1 MKCKESNFL
10 KNVFYALGAQVIS
23 LTASILVSFIVPKLI
38 DVSNY
43 AFWQLFLF
51 YVTYI
56 NISRLGYIDGL
67 YLRLGGKKYD
77 ELDHNKL
84 KENIVE
90 DLYILFVKCT
100 NNEPSQRPSI
110 QQVIDDLNNI
120 YI

>member
-1 MKCKESNFL
+1 MGIMSKGLTKEEIIKQRN
-10 KNVFYALGAQVIS
+10 Q
-23 LTASILVSFIVPKLI
+23 
-38 DVSNY
+38 
-43 AFWQLFLF
+43 
-51 YVTYI
+51 
-56 NISRLGYIDGL
+56 NI
-67 YLRLGGKKYD
+67 